1 MEFIELKV
9 NIYHKCLEKQK
20 EILENSKAAMDEAQR
35 AANEYGAPKDRYDS
49 FRTQL
54 LRKRDL
60 YAEQYEKALKE
71 FGYLTKIN
79 PENQQKL
86 VEVNA
91 LVITNKQKL
100 YISISLGKIE
110 TSEGD
115 FFVVSPLAPIFQSLK
130 GKKVGESIVFNG
142 QKIEIKDVI

>member
-100 YISISLGKIE
+100 YISIGLGKIE

>member
-79 PENQQKL
+79 PENQQKI

-100 YISISLGKIE
+100 YISIGLGKIE